1 MSIHTYSTADDAS
14 VKDGPTYDTV
24 QQSEQTESVI

>member
-1 MSIHTYSTADDAS
+1 MSIHTHSTADNVS

-24 QQSEQTESVI
+24 QQTESVI